1 MPRRICVRART
12 DPQSAQLRWLG
23 WDRQTDGRIAAL
35 LNVPPPPLRRGHKN
49 VTNADDIGKNRLR
62 CGLLM
67 TYSTKLGLLTND
79 VALQ

>member
-1 MPRRICVRART
+1 MAWVGPTDRRT
-12 DPQSAQLRWLG
+12 DRG
-23 WDRQTDGRIAAL
+23 IAYCL
-35 LNVPPPPLRRGHKN
+35 PPLRRGHKN